1 VPAAVALAVP
11 DVEYVAPAGLGVIVG
26 PWAEPVYVNDTG
38 EIVKVAG
45 FATTVTVLKIAPTKA
60 GAPLGYT
67 PSSTVALIV

>member
-1 VPAAVALAVP
+1 
-11 DVEYVAPAGLGVIVG
+11 VIVG

-38 EIVKVAG
+38 ETVKVAG